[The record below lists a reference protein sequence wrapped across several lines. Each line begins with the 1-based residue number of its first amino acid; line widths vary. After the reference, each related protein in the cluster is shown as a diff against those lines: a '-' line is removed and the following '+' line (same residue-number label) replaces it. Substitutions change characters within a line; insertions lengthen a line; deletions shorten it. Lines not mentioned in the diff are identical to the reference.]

1 VRIKPVAS
9 RTAVHVVR
17 EGDNLTLLAA
27 RFHTTIAAL
36 ASTNH
41 INPAKPI
48 VIGQRL
54 RLPAAAPALTPQRL
68 DVRGMLDQW
77 SARLG
82 VDSRLIRALA
92 WMESG
97 FQTEIVSSA
106 GARGVL
112 QTLPSTRAYV
122 ETVLAGRDIPSSV
135 DGDIE
140 VGIIYL
146 KHLLKAFG
154 GDERLALAGWYQ
166 GERAVKKHGLYK
178 ITKPFVANVLAL
190 RTRM

>member
-1 VRIKPVAS
+1 
-9 RTAVHVVR
+9 VHVVR
-17 EGDNLTLLAA
+17 VGDTRTELAA
-27 RFHTTIAAL
+27 RFHTTIAAF

-41 INPAKPI
+41 IDPAKPI
-48 VIGQRL
+48 LIGQRL
-54 RLPAAAPALTPQRL
+54 RLPARAPALTSQRL

-82 VDSRLIRALA
+82 VDAHLVRALA

-112 QTLPSTRAYV
+112 QTLPTTRTYV
-122 ETVLAGRDIPSSV
+122 ETVLAGRKIPQSV

-140 VGIIYL
+140 VGILYL
-146 KHLLKAFG
+146 KHLLKTFG

-166 GERAVKKHGLYK
+166 GELAVQKHGLYK
-178 ITKPFVANVLAL
+178 VTKPFVANVLAL
-190 RTRM
+190 RGRM